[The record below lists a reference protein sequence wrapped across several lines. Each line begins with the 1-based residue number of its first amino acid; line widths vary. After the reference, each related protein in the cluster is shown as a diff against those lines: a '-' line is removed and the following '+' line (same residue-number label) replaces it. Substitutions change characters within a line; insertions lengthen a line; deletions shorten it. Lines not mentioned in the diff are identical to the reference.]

1 MIIFE
6 DVIADILS
14 NKNLIRGRKLNI
26 SLVFNT
32 QSYFSLPTDI
42 TLNYTQYVIIKIP
55 NKKELQQVAFNHS
68 SDI

>member
-14 NKNLIRGRKLNI
+14 NKNLIRGKKLNI

-32 QSYFSLPTDI
+32 QSYFP
-42 TLNYTQYVIIKIP
+42 Y
-55 NKKELQQVAFNHS
+55 QQISH
-68 SDI
+68 